1 LIWFPIVNIL
11 NKRSLIMHLA
21 ITNIKVRFRGTYLGL
36 LWTALEPLATFVLLY
51 VVFTSIRFGGGEH
64 FPIYLISGIMLYH
77 VFIRGTMGGL
87 GSLLGNSG
95 ILKSFNIN
103 REAFPTAS
111 TLTMAILSVIE
122 VGVLLGLMPVFQ
134 FTPTLTILLI
144 PIPLILMLVL
154 VQGMSYLLSVVNVF
168 VRDIQT
174 FWGIAVHALFFISP
188 IFWYLDD
195 AMDILHVFQSINPVG
210 QLIELNHR
218 IIVFG
223 EIPPLSEWLYA
234 SVFVFGI
241 LFFGYAIFRKYE
253 KRIIEEL

>member
-1 LIWFPIVNIL
+1 
-11 NKRSLIMHLA
+11 MHLA